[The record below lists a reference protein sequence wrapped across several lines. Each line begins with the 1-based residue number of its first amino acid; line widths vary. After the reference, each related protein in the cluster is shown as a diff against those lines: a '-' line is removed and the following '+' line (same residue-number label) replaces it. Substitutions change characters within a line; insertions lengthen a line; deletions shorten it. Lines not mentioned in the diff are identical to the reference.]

1 MDNEIIK
8 NIEELQEEIENTDI
22 SEQEKL
28 EELYD
33 RLDALRAC
41 L

>member
-8 NIEELQEEIENTDI
+8 NIEELQEEIENIDI

-33 RLDALRAC
+33 KLDVLRAC

>member
-1 MDNEIIK
+1 MDSEIIE
-8 NIEELQEEIENTDI
+8 NIEEVQEEIKNTDI

-33 RLDALRAC
+33 KLDALRAC